1 MLTWGVMGPDLP
13 EHTVSISPFIWLEE
27 DNALHG
33 LSFPKPPSPF
43 ISSRLVHWRSN
54 YWDLSASNQVHQTES
69 SDWKERQT
77 YQWGW
82 INHSIVV
89 KVKQGRNKETP
100 NTTTSTKSEETIHIF
115 QQLLSGL
122 NSAVKRRIYSYTGLN
137 TGSFCYSEDTQNG
150 GVPEL
155 NAIIGQVNLKISAK
169 HFIQTLENTQ
179 LMKLSKTH
187 THTRA
192 ST

>member
-13 EHTVSISPFIWLEE
+13 EHTVSISPFRWLEE

-115 QQLLSGL
+115 STTPQWSQFCSQKAHIFVYWIKYRILLLFWGHTKWGSPWIKCHNRPSKL
-122 NSAVKRRIYSYTGLN
+122 KDICKAFHAN
-137 TGSFCYSEDTQNG
+137 TWEYAAHE
-150 GVPEL
+150 
-155 NAIIGQVNLKISAK
+155 
-169 HFIQTLENTQ
+169 TL
-179 LMKLSKTH
+179 
-187 THTRA
+187 
-192 ST
+192 